1 MCQDFLNGLTSFVG
15 LSAWVEL
22 KYLPMKL
29 LAPSILS
36 ADFWH
41 LGKQVEA
48 VIRGGADLIH
58 FDVMDGHFVPNITF
72 GPVLLES
79 IKNHCNLLLDAHLMI
94 DNADMYIPEFVKAG
108 ADWIS
113 VHIEN
118 NPHIHRTLQLIKDL
132 GAKAGVA
139 INPGTS
145 LSAIE
150 EALHYADFVLLMSVN
165 PGFGGQRFI
174 ERSIERLRR
183 LRQMVDSINPSILIE
198 IDGGIKLENLEEVA
212 LAGADVFVIGS
223 GIFSSDNVEE
233 QTRRIK
239 ESLSL

>member
-1 MCQDFLNGLTSFVG
+1 
-15 LSAWVEL
+15 
-22 KYLPMKL
+22 MKL

-36 ADFWH
+36 ADFWQ

-79 IKNHCNLLLDAHLMI
+79 IKAHCHLPLDAHLMI
-94 DNADMYIPEFVKAG
+94 DNADRYIPEFVKAG

-118 NPHIHRTLQLIKDL
+118 NPHIHRTLQMIKDL
-132 GAKAGVA
+132 GAKAGVV
-139 INPGTS
+139 INPGTP
-145 LSAIE
+145 LHAIE

-165 PGFGGQRFI
+165 PGFGGQKFI

-183 LRQMVDSINPSILIE
+183 LRQMVDSINPSVLIE
-198 IDGGIKLENLEEVA
+198 IDGGIKFDNLEKVA
-212 LAGADVFVIGS
+212 LADVFVIGS
-223 GIFSSDNVEE
+223 GIFSSEDVEE

-239 ESLSL
+239 SKLISLEAV

>member
-1 MCQDFLNGLTSFVG
+1 
-15 LSAWVEL
+15 
-22 KYLPMKL
+22 MKL

-36 ADFWH
+36 ADFWQ
-41 LGKQVEA
+41 LGNQVEA

-79 IKNHCNLLLDAHLMI
+79 IKAYCHLPLDAHLMI

-118 NPHIHRTLQLIKDL
+118 NPHIHRTLQMIKDL
-132 GAKAGVA
+132 GAKAGVV

-145 LSAIE
+145 LHAIE
-150 EALHYADFVLLMSVN
+150 EALYYADFVLLMSVN
-165 PGFGGQRFI
+165 PGFGGQKFI

-183 LRQMVDSINPSILIE
+183 LRQMVDSINPNILIE
-198 IDGGIKLENLEEVA
+198 IDGGIKLDNLEKVA
-212 LAGADVFVIGS
+212 LADVFVIGS
-223 GIFSSDNVEE
+223 GIFSSEDVEE

-239 ESLSL
+239 RKLISLEAV